1 VTRSVT
7 LQQTADPATSD
18 FLSLSHGG
26 KRTRMN
32 TTLVRYADG
41 TTEQVDATSVSTYGT
56 KAGYLEL
63 GAVASENDALK
74 TALEVQA
81 SRADPAYQTTATIH
95 PRSPATTPYTS
106 FEVGDVITC
115 PDETGT
121 PVEMRVQSITMQED
135 DHGKIDWGLVLR
147 DRQFETEERVDA
159 WLRRM
164 SDGAVFGGA
173 RVSSPKSKP
182 DPVTQQIA
190 ALVVAEFSFDNVQLV
205 ASYSPRRPAEV
216 SGNLVEIYVE
226 VTTAGSTS
234 TVVEVY
240 LNGGAMTG
248 GITLAAGETEAEYAL
263 DIDPIRANIDKLQA
277 RIVTAGVG
285 AQGLDIQVRAI

>member
-1 VTRSVT
+1 
-7 LQQTADPATSD
+7 
-18 FLSLSHGG
+18 
-26 KRTRMN
+26 
-32 TTLVRYADG
+32 
-41 TTEQVDATSVSTYGT
+41 
-56 KAGYLEL
+56 
-63 GAVASENDALK
+63 
-74 TALEVQA
+74 
-81 SRADPAYQTTATIH
+81 
-95 PRSPATTPYTS
+95 
-106 FEVGDVITC
+106 
-115 PDETGT
+115 
-121 PVEMRVQSITMQED
+121 
-135 DHGKIDWGLVLR
+135 
-147 DRQFETEERVDA
+147 
-159 WLRRM
+159 M